1 MRLPFDARGHS
12 GIVFEKISPVRPFN
26 IVRRCQTAS
35 SDGRVRKPCQ
45 QSVPWRSLFVNA
57 QIFIERK
64 YCQYSVLI
72 IPSLLH
78 NYRGSGGRG
87 KSLGSATVQT
97 PELTGARGVST
108 DLGVAECR
116 RWWPVGRRPRMAGR
130 AVPSGAASAASGA
143 AAAGGVRW

>member
-1 MRLPFDARGHS
+1 M
-12 GIVFEKISPVRPFN
+12 
-26 IVRRCQTAS
+26 
-35 SDGRVRKPCQ
+35 
-45 QSVPWRSLFVNA
+45 
-57 QIFIERK
+57 
-64 YCQYSVLI
+64 
-72 IPSLLH
+72 SLLH

-87 KSLGSATVQT
+87 KSLGSATVPT

-116 RWWPVGRRPRMAGR
+116 SLWPVGRRPRMAGR